1 MVTSTVAIVSE
12 AILDAAVRCFDRQG
26 VRTTTIDD
34 IAAEAGVSRI
44 TVYRQAGTREQVV
57 LGALLLVTRRHLDR
71 TVPRLL
77 GATSVHA
84 AMIELVLATERAASN
99 GHTHAILFSHEE
111 RGALGGAIPGASR
124 PLVDLFANAV
134 GRIVDAVP
142 GGLADGVS
150 VPLGGEVVLRVVL
163 SVLTFEPP
171 TRRSA
176 GTHRAVIS
184 RLLRSVADPLW

>member
-1 MVTSTVAIVSE
+1 MPAGTVAIVSE

-34 IAAEAGVSRI
+34 IAAQAGVSRI

-77 GATSVHA
+77 GAASVHA
-84 AMIELVLATERAASN
+84 ALVELVLATERAARN

-111 RGALGGAIPGASR
+111 RGAFGGAIPGASR
-124 PLVDLFANAV
+124 PLVELFAHAV
-134 GRIVDAVP
+134 GRIVDAAP
-142 GGLADGVS
+142 GGLADGVT

-171 TRRSA
+171 TRRSTT
-176 GTHRAVIS
+176 THRAVVS
-184 RLLRSVADPLW
+184 RLLRSVADPLT